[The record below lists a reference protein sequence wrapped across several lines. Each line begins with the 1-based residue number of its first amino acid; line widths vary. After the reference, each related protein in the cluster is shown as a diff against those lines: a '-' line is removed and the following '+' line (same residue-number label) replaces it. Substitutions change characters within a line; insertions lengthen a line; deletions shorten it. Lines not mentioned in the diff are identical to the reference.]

1 MKNKL
6 LKKLLLPM
14 VMLFGSF
21 VYAQSVSGVVSDA
34 SGPLPGVNVIVKG
47 TTTGSVTNFDGEFQI
62 NANTGDRLVFSFLGY
77 LTKELVVTGNTLNVT
92 LEEDAAQLDEVVVIG
107 YGSTTVKDA
116 TGSVASVRSGDFN
129 KGVIASPEQLIQGK
143 TAGVQISQSSG
154 APGAAV
160 NIRIRGTASIR
171 SNNNPLFVVDG
182 IPLAGDNTSADGAD
196 IGFGSSGASNP
207 LN

>member
-6 LKKLLLPM
+6 LKKLLLPFA
-14 VMLFGSF
+14 MLLGSF
-21 VYAQSVSGVVSDA
+21 IYAQSVTGTVSDA
-34 SGPLPGVNVIVKG
+34 SGPIPGVNVLVKG
-47 TTTGSVTNFDGEFQI
+47 TTTGAVTDFDGNFQI
-62 NANTGDRLVFSFLGY
+62 NAKKGDALVFSFIGY
-77 LTKELVVTGNTLNVT
+77 KSKEIVVSGTKVNVT
-92 LEEDAAQLDEVVVIG
+92 LEEDTAQLDEIVVIG
-107 YGSTTVKDA
+107 YGTTTVKDA
-116 TGSVASVRSGDFN
+116 TGSVASVKSGDFN

-182 IPLAGDNTSADGAD
+182 VPLAGDDTSAAGAD
-196 IGFGSSGASNP
+196 IGFGSSGA
-207 LN
+207 